1 MTPEQA
7 AALRDLVALIEP
19 PPDPLPVGDLN
30 ALAAELGITFPDDYR
45 ALLQIYGRGSFCDDL
60 RIWAANNDLGPHAQ

>member
-1 MTPEQA
+1 MTPEKA

-19 PPDPLPVGDLN
+19 PPDPLPVGDID

-45 ALLQIYGRGSFCDDL
+45 ALLQI
-60 RIWAANNDLGPHAQ
+60 